1 MKKTLRIIA
10 VLVAL
15 LAAGYWFVTGAN
27 LGWTKTQVAVKTAD
41 EVTGIEGF
49 SYEKKFVPG
58 VDFMTAGIGSGVLLF
73 AISFAFKNKNQ
84 KQTPST

>member
-10 VLVAL
+10 VLIAL
-15 LAAGYWFVTGAN
+15 LAAGYWFGTGAN
-27 LGWTKTQVAVKTAD
+27 LGWTKTQVPVKTVD

-58 VDFMTAGIGSGVLLF
+58 VDFVAVGVGAGVLLF

-84 KQTPST
+84 KLTAST